1 MLIKIP
7 PEMSI
12 VPASARIS
20 DVIVRQNDH
29 RALTKQVSDDK
40 DLAAE
45 PPSFSARA
53 KKWGISLSNGRRI
66 NDEFYGKLPQN
77 NKPIISK
84 IYIPHHKIILHHCY
98 ESIQLQY
105 TFLVTNLCYDI

>member
-20 DVIVRQNDH
+20 DVVVRQNDH

-66 NDEFYGKLPQN
+66 NDEFYGKSPQN
-77 NKPIISK
+77 SKLIISK
-84 IYIPHHKIILHHCY
+84 IQNPIYM
-98 ESIQLQY
+98 
-105 TFLVTNLCYDI
+105 

>member
-12 VPASARIS
+12 IS
-20 DVIVRQNDH
+20 TDIVLRENDNK
-29 RALTKQVSDDK
+29 ALIKQVSDDK

-66 NDEFYGKLPQN
+66 NDEFYGK
-77 NKPIISK
+77 S
-84 IYIPHHKIILHHCY
+84 H
-98 ESIQLQY
+98 
-105 TFLVTNLCYDI
+105 